1 MIKLRVAAT
10 EQQSEGFFCQ
20 ENTQKKWEKQGN
32 GFKDD
37 SFNFSW
43 RMIFSS

>member
-20 ENTQKKWEKQGN
+20 ENTKKWEKQGN